1 MRTQSKPA
9 ALAVFSFAVL
19 AAVLSAAEAPPAQA
33 IDPEVL
39 RLREGA
45 WRAWFAGDEA
55 ALRAMLPPEFLGI
68 GMDDSPFSDLET
80 TIADSKAYRAR
91 GGRLTRLDFPETR
104 AQVLGDVVVLY
115 GRYSIDLES
124 EGKVTT
130 LAGRLTEVFVKR
142 DGKWWHPGWHLDTA
156 STPAAP

>member
-1 MRTQSKPA
+1 MRTNPKLA
-9 ALAVFSFAVL
+9 ALAVFLLTALAVASF
-19 AAVLSAAEAPPAQA
+19 AAEAQPSPA

-39 RLREGA
+39 RLRESA
-45 WRAWFAGDEA
+45 WRAWFSGDEA

-68 GMDDSPFSDLET
+68 GMDDAPFSDLEET
-80 TIADSKAYRAR
+80 VADSKAYRAR
-91 GGRLTRLDFPETR
+91 GGRLLRLDFPETR
-104 AQVLGDVVVLY
+104 AQVLGDAVVLY

-142 DGKWWHPGWHLDTA
+142 DGKWWHPGWHLDLA
-156 STPAAP
+156 STP